1 VRERQLKHD
10 PEKACP
16 RLDPWWTPVSRLR
29 EAPAIALPGELVPS
43 AGDGRSE
50 KIMLKEQP
58 KRNTEST

>member
-16 RLDPWWTPVSRLR
+16 GVDPPVSRLR
-29 EAPAIALPGELVPS
+29 EAPAIVLPGELVPS